1 MQTSCE
7 NLYMAGLGGRL
18 GQAGP
23 EQRGFWSVGS
33 RQPSAASSGARREDG
48 LEAPSLCL
56 PFCHAPQS
64 SGPAPPPRPHR
75 WGCLGRGQRFAS
87 EGMAGGG
94 CFWAPMRGWQQNG
107 KGFSAPPS
115 PTQVLRLPR
124 YPEVS
129 LRTLCFQEHQA
140 PEPQLCLSRSPPGL
154 SILPWQSW
162 LGRDTSWELD
172 EAPCG

>member
-1 MQTSCE
+1 
-7 NLYMAGLGGRL
+7 MAGLGGRL

-33 RQPSAASSGARREDG
+33 RQPSAASSGARSEDG

-56 PFCHAPQS
+56 PFCHVPQS
-64 SGPAPPPRPHR
+64 SGPAPPLRPHR
-75 WGCLGRGQRFAS
+75 WGRLGRGQLFAS

-94 CFWAPMRGWQQNG
+94 CSGHPCEAGSRMEKDSRPHLLQPKF
-107 KGFSAPPS
+107 
-115 PTQVLRLPR
+115 LRLLR

-129 LRTLCFQEHQA
+129 LRTLCFQEYQA
-140 PEPQLCLSRSPPGL
+140 PEPQLHPSRSPPGL
-154 SILPWQSW
+154 SILTQQSW
-162 LGRDTSWELD
+162 PGRDTSRELN